1 MKLID
6 HYLSLEQIVS
16 DTDSFLQE
24 VSEELR
30 RDRLYRNI
38 RKYGWLA
45 ILLVVL
51 VVGGAM
57 YREYLKSKTETAA
70 QLFGTSIINALGEKN
85 IDDRISK
92 LQKINAPG
100 DNAKVV
106 IAMLLSAE
114 LNGSESPALEKSS
127 LSTITEGS
135 SIDAHYR
142 ELFNFKILLGSAET
156 LSLEERATAFEA
168 LSKPGNPFRLL
179 AEEQLALIEL
189 EQGYIDN
196 AVEKI
201 SQILLD
207 AELTAGLRNRATQMM
222 IALGKDPELIN
233 N

>member
-1 MKLID
+1 M
-6 HYLSLEQIVS
+6 S

-30 RDRLYRNI
+30 RDKLYRNI

-45 ILLVVL
+45 VLLVIL
-51 VVGGAM
+51 IVGGAT
-57 YREYLKSKTETAA
+57 YREYQKSKAAKAA
-70 QLFGTSIINALGEKN
+70 QFFGTSIINALNEKSVN
-85 IDDRISK
+85 DRISK

-100 DNAKVV
+100 ENAKVV

-114 LNGSESPALEKSS
+114 LNGSENLTAEKSD
-127 LSTITEGS
+127 LSSFTDGS

-142 ELFNFKILLGSAET
+142 ELLDFKILLGSAKT
-156 LSLEERATAFEA
+156 ISLEERLAAFEA
-168 LSKPGNPFRLL
+168 LSEPGNSFRLL
-179 AEEQLALIEL
+179 AEEQIALIEL
-189 EQGYIDN
+189 EQGNIDR

-207 AELTAGLRNRATQMM
+207 AELTAGLRNRATQML
-222 IALGKDPELIN
+222 IALGKDPEQIN

>member
-1 MKLID
+1 M
-6 HYLSLEQIVS
+6 S

-30 RDRLYRNI
+30 RDKLYRNI

-51 VVGGAM
+51 IVGGAT
-57 YREYLKSKTETAA
+57 YREYQKSKAAKAA
-70 QLFGTSIINALGEKN
+70 QFFGTSIINALNEKSVN
-85 IDDRISK
+85 DRISK
-92 LQKINAPG
+92 LQKIKAPG

-114 LNGSESPALEKSS
+114 LNGSENLTAEKSD
-127 LSTITEGS
+127 LSSFTDGS

-142 ELFNFKILLGSAET
+142 ELLDFKILLGSAKT
-156 LSLEERATAFEA
+156 ISLEERLAAFEA
-168 LSKPGNPFRLL
+168 LSEPGNSFRLL
-179 AEEQLALIEL
+179 AEEQIALIEL
-189 EQGYIDN
+189 EQGNIDR

-207 AELTAGLRNRATQMM
+207 AELTAGLRNRATQML
-222 IALGKDPELIN
+222 IALGKDPEQIN

>member
-51 VVGGAM
+51 VVGGAT

-114 LNGSESPALEKSS
+114 LNGGESPALEKSS

-142 ELFNFKILLGSAET
+142 ELLNFKILLGSAET